1 MNTFLNVVTSTFL
14 LASPSLSLATESTQ
28 KAPSVVRVGAVEFP
42 PYIHIESGGKV
53 TGLLET
59 LLNFMNKEQSQ
70 YIFQAIPIS
79 AMRRHGDFKN
89 GDYNLSF
96 FDNIDWGWDKNTVDI
111 SNVYMRGKE
120 VYIAKRKPDR
130 TDSYFNDLS
139 GKSMIGILGYHYGFA
154 NYNADP
160 AFLRKKYNM
169 QLSNSNE
176 GSIKMI
182 LFDRGDIAV
191 VSDIYL
197 NSYLKKHPEDKAKL
211 LISNKTD
218 QQYSHTVI
226 VRKNTHPTVQEINLL
241 LNKFQQSKEFKEIIS
256 LNPNEAP

>member
-1 MNTFLNVVTSTFL
+1 MKTFLNVATTIL
-14 LASPSLSLATESTQ
+14 LTGPSWGLATESAKKVPT
-28 KAPSVVRVGAVEFP
+28 VVRVGAVEFP

-53 TGLLET
+53 TGLLEV

-70 YIFQAIPIS
+70 YAFQAIPIS
-79 AMRRHGDFKN
+79 AMRRHSDFKN
-89 GDYNLSF
+89 GDYDLSF
-96 FDNIDWGWDKNTVDI
+96 FDNIDWGWDKSAVDI

-120 VYIAKRKPDR
+120 VYITKRKPDR
-130 TDSYFNDLS
+130 TDSYFNEFT

-169 QLSNSNE
+169 QLSTSNE

-197 NSYLKKHPEDKAKL
+197 NSYFKKHPEDKAKIL
-211 LISNKTD
+211 VSSKID

-226 VRKNTHPTVQEINLL
+226 VRKNTRPTVQEINIL
-241 LNKFQQSKEFKEIIS
+241 LNKFQQSKKFKEIIS
-256 LNPNEAP
+256 HNPNEAP